1 MKTYT
6 FIIGSM
12 DDFEGIEDLM
22 DYVEQEGFDGDLNYS
37 VQEFDAP
44 AECCPETVQLI
55 GYGLAFDNDW
65 SKDDTFSFFIEGALD
80 TQSEKDMFDAGVE
93 AREAQKKANRSE
105 TQKVDVWGRPINDP
119 INW

>member
-6 FIIGSM
+6 FVIGSM

-22 DYVEQEGFDGDLNYS
+22 DYVEQEGFNGSLNYAI
-37 VQEFDAP
+37 QEFDAP

-65 SKDDTFSFFIEGALD
+65 TKDGTFSFFIEGALD
-80 TQSEKDMFDAGVE
+80 TESEKAAFDAGVE
-93 AREAQKKANRSE
+93 AREAQKKSAR
-105 TQKVDVWGRPINDP
+105 TDQQRVDIWNANDP
-119 INW
+119 MNW

>member
-12 DDFEGIEDLM
+12 DDFEGIDDLM
-22 DYVEQEGFDGDLNYS
+22 DYVENEGFNGSLNYS

-65 SKDDTFSFFIEGALD
+65 SKDGTFSFFIEGVLD
-80 TQSEKDMFDAGVE
+80 TESEQVAVE
-93 AREAQKKANRSE
+93 AGIEGREKLKSSTRSEAQD
-105 TQKVDVWGRPINDP
+105 VDIWSRPTNDP
-119 INW
+119 VNW